1 MNYRTQKLY
10 DFLGISSG
18 TLCLVHCLLVP
29 VLSILPISFF
39 DSVWIDLLFCCLG
52 MFAVSKVV
60 LYSNSKTVKIILLSS
75 ISFVMLSVMLEIA
88 LGIHFEGILLGGIGL
103 VLGHY
108 INYKK
113 HKHS

>member
-10 DFLGISSG
+10 DFLGISSA
-18 TLCLVHCLLVP
+18 TLCLLHCLLVP

-39 DSVWIDLLFCCLG
+39 DSIWIDLFFCCFG
-52 MFAVSKVV
+52 MLAVSKVV
-60 LYSNSKTVKIILLSS
+60 LYSNSMIVKLILISS
-75 ISFVMLSVMLEIA
+75 ISIVILSVIIEIV

-103 VLGHY
+103 VVGHY

-113 HKHS
+113 HKH